1 MAANLTEEQ
10 VAALPEGLRV
20 IHPMQQAK
28 NWGDM
33 ETHRRLQRKL
43 KVPAET
49 LMAAKRS
56 MRADRILSRGFR
68 TELADYKYGP
78 DWLNR
83 DD

>member
-20 IHPMQQAK
+20 IHRMQRARDR
-28 NWGDM
+28 GDM
-33 ETHRRLQRKL
+33 ETYRRLQRKMN
-43 KVPAET
+43 VPAET

-56 MRADRILSRGFR
+56 MGADWIRSRGFR
-68 TELADYKYGP
+68 TELADAKYGP
-78 DWLNR
+78 GWLDR